1 MHLSRRVRP
10 LFHLVQQQQTLTCIC
25 LTSDEEIVE
34 AFHARFEEAIK
45 YNKDMKPFLGK
56 AQEDLNPLRVLGLF
70 ERIPD
75 HHCELLD
82 FHPVRHAASLTPETN
97 LRSPFLTFAQ
107 DTGRPELMIL
117 THVLVPPVCIR
128 PSVIMDAGQGSN
140 EDDLTIKLTEIIH
153 MNKLIEG
160 YMKKGS
166 AMNIVM
172 EDWDFLQIQCALYI
186 NSETPGMP
194 TSITRGKPTRGF
206 CQRLKGLLSST
217 DFRQNRSLPR
227 QSVRKACGFFI
238 AYCHFTGPQPLH

>member
-1 MHLSRRVRP
+1 
-10 LFHLVQQQQTLTCIC
+10 
-25 LTSDEEIVE
+25 
-34 AFHARFEEAIK
+34 
-45 YNKDMKPFLGK
+45 MKPFLGK

-82 FHPVRHAASLTPETN
+82 FHPVLLLCLLE
-97 LRSPFLTFAQ
+97 PFIQCMRFHLHLPNTLVQ

-153 MNKLIEG
+153 MNTLIEG

-206 CQRLKGLLSST
+206 CQRLKGLLPCSN
-217 DFRQNRSLPR
+217 FRQNGSVPRKSL
-227 QSVRKACGFFI
+227 RKACGLLL
-238 AYCHFTGPQPLH
+238 AYCHFPRSQPLH